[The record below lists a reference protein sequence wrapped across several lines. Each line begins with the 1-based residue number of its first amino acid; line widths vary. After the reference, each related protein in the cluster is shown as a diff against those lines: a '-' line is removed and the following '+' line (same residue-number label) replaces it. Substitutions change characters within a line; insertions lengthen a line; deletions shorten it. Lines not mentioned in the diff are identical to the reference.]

1 VEQGIDYRAQ
11 LTLSGR
17 RPMVEA
23 LYRQAGLS
31 LDRDLATLAQTARID
46 AKPAAVDYMKA
57 HYTPMAKPFVPI
69 LAVQAIGDGQTSP
82 SLQRGYFDAAKGKDR
97 RSLWTRSA
105 GHCRFAPDVIVA
117 AVNQMQTRL
126 ESGRWPKPNAQFV
139 SHTPAPMLRP
149 CIRGKVCR

>member
-57 HYTPMAKPFVPI
+57 HYTPTAKPFVPI

-105 GHCRFAPDVIVA
+105 GPA
-117 AVNQMQTRL
+117 ASPLT
-126 ESGRWPKPNAQFV
+126 
-139 SHTPAPMLRP
+139 
-149 CIRGKVCR
+149 